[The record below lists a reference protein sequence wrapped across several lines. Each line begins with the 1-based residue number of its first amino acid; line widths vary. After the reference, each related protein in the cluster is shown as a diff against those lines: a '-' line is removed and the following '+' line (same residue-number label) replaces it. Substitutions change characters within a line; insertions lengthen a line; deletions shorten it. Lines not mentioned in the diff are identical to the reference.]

1 MNWVG
6 LDVRWQSCVKNIRQ
20 KAQEASA
27 IATLDRDIS
36 ARLQQGLSLLFPAG
50 HRPTAGDVCRL
61 AESSAAGVLPFSV
74 SHLPDGEPGWLEILS
89 LGLTYDL
96 TGLSPGPAEIF
107 PSIRHRY
114 GLPDSFG
121 GAIEAIGLYPGEHLG
136 EGANLLPVVR
146 VMTGLAAGLLGL
158 AQAQAVVWHPAGT
171 ALGPDAFRQ
180 AIGAWLAGGA
190 FPALGLT
197 ALVREA
203 DGALR
208 SEGLAFF
215 TGQELRVEP
224 TCGKTPSEAGKIAIR
239 LVHRLV
245 DSEPVLSRQIFTG
258 PNGERLIA
266 EPREGGRVVRV
277 WRGS

>member
-1 MNWVG
+1 M
-6 LDVRWQSCVKNIRQ
+6 
-20 KAQEASA
+20 
-27 IATLDRDIS
+27 S

-50 HRPTAGDVCRL
+50 HRPSAEDVCRL
-61 AESSAAGVLPFSV
+61 ADSSAGAALPFSV
-74 SHLPDGEPGWLEILS
+74 SHRPAGEADWLELLG

-96 TGLSPGPAEIF
+96 IGLAPGAAEMF
-107 PSIRHRY
+107 PTIRHHY

-121 GAIEAIGLYPGEHLG
+121 GAIEAVALYPGEHLG

-146 VMTGLAAGLLGL
+146 VMTALAAELLAL
-158 AQAQAVVWHPAGT
+158 PQAQAVVWHPAGT
-171 ALGPDAFRQ
+171 ALAPAQFRE

-208 SEGLAFF
+208 SDGLAFF

-224 TCGKTPSEAGKIAIR
+224 TCGKTPSEAGKIAVR

-245 DSEPVLSRQIFTG
+245 DSEPVRSRQKITG

-277 WRGS
+277 WRDS